1 MLARLAQI
9 LRLHIRTSD
18 IAARIGGDEFGLL
31 FDNMDADEVEKKIAY
46 LVDQF
51 GKANC
56 TYADQSLPVDAN
68 VRYCFVGP
76 KDTVEGLM
84 SRADAA
90 MYRAKEK
97 VG

>member
-1 MLARLAQI
+1 MTLMAGMKFHCDKSEPVGVTPGYRAGI
-9 LRLHIRTSD
+9 
-18 IAARIGGDEFGLL
+18 
-31 FDNMDADEVEKKIAY
+31 
-46 LVDQF
+46 

-56 TYADQSLPVDAN
+56 TYADQSLPVGAN
-68 VRYCFVGP
+68 VGYCFVGP

-97 VG
+97 AG